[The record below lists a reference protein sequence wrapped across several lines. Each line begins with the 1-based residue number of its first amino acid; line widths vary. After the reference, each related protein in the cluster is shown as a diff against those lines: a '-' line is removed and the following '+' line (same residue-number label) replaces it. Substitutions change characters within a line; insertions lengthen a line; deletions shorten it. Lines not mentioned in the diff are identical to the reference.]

1 MSSTPWDAPRA
12 RAIIEAEITSA
23 RGFLGDEASGA
34 TPLLPILHQ
43 LQQVFG
49 FISSQAIDALAHG
62 LNLSKAEVKGVVSFY
77 KDFRTQPPPR
87 HRIGICRAEACQAN
101 GCESLVAYLSERHGL
116 KREAPRDDI
125 ALDDVYC
132 LGNCSLG
139 PAALIDETQ
148 LLGRLSRERLDALVK
163 SLKEEP

>member
-1 MSSTPWDAPRA
+1 MRSIPWDAPRA

-23 RGFLGDEASGA
+23 RGFLGDEALGA
-34 TPLLPILHQ
+34 TALLPILHQ

-49 FISSQAIDALAHG
+49 FISPEAINCVAHG

-77 KDFRTQPPPR
+77 KDFRTQPASR

-101 GCESLVAYLSERHGL
+101 GCEALVAHLSERHEL
-116 KREAPRDDI
+116 KHQAVRNDI
-125 ALDDVYC
+125 AVDDLYC
-132 LGNCSLG
+132 LGNCALG

-148 LLGRLSRERLDALVK
+148 LVGRLNRERLDALVK
-163 SLKEEP
+163 SLEEKP

>member
-1 MSSTPWDAPRA
+1 MRSIPWDAPRA

-43 LQQVFG
+43 LQHVFG
-49 FISSQAIDALAHG
+49 FISPEAIDCVAHG

-77 KDFRTQPPPR
+77 KDFRTQPSAR

-116 KREAPRDDI
+116 KSDTLRSDI

-132 LGNCSLG
+132 LGNCALG

-148 LLGRLSRERLDALVK
+148 LVGRLSRERLDALLK
-163 SLKEEP
+163 SLEEKP